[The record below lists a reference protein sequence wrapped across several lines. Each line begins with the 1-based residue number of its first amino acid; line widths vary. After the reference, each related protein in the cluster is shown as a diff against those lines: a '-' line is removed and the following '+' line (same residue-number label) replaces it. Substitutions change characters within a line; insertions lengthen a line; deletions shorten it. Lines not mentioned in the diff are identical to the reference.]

1 MSDIAQQ
8 KQSRFSFF
16 RYPGGKAKLQEPI
29 VQLLR
34 EQTNW
39 TQYREPFFG
48 GGAIGLNF
56 MATNSTV
63 TSAWLND
70 LDVGLASLWTATKN
84 YPQELKNLVGSF
96 EPSVPAFTEFKA
108 ELKTTDTMPIDRDE
122 TVRIGFEK
130 LAVHQMSYSGLGT
143 MSGGPLGGY
152 LQRSNYKIDD
162 RWSPDALQ
170 LKIDAMHEQLSKIE
184 VRITHHDFAELI
196 TDTSQTAL
204 IYLDPPYYV
213 NGNAL
218 YQNGFTKDDHLRLA
232 ELLKTTKHRWVLS
245 YDDCPEVRALYYWAK
260 IMTVSVNYSIAAP
273 RREQELLICP
283 PTTLKAGDDP
293 S

>member
-1 MSDIAQQ
+1 MSDTTQ
-8 KQSRFSFF
+8 KQQSRFSLF
-16 RYPGGKAKLQEPI
+16 RYPGGKTKLQEPI

-56 MATNSTV
+56 MATDSTV

-70 LDVGLASLWTATKN
+70 LDVGLASLWTATMN
-84 YPQELKNLVGSF
+84 YPQELKSLVGSF
-96 EPSVPAFTEFKA
+96 EPSVPAFNEFKA
-108 ELKTTDTMPIDRDE
+108 ELKTMDTMPTDRDE
-122 TVRIGFEK
+122 MVRIGFQK
-130 LAVHQMSYSGLGT
+130 LVLHQTSYSGLGT
-143 MSGGPLGGY
+143 KSGGPLGGN

-170 LKIDAMHEQLSKIE
+170 VKIDAIHEQLSKLE

-218 YQNGFTKDDHLRLA
+218 YQHGLDKDGHLRLA
-232 ELLKTTKHRWVLS
+232 ELLKSTDHRWVLS
-245 YDDCPEVRALYYWAK
+245 YDDCPEVRALYYWANV
-260 IMTVSVNYSIAAP
+260 MTVSVNYSIAGA

-283 PTTLKAGDDP
+283 P